1 MCRNAHSWHTK
12 LSNSF
17 DHLVSANSLGEENT
31 ESLYMC
37 VCSICD
43 IHLKRKWQQA
53 VLVNTSQKNTCS
65 TEGTMRLRALPVP
78 LGADGG
84 RGACVYLCVCVC
96 VAQRGVIATDLNHH
110 TQTDRHI
117 KCLWVPV
124 RHQGY
129 QITPLLSSSLL
140 VSIFLF
146 FTNPPT
152 RSSFPISFS
161 CSFRNKAYSLD
172 HLLLINR
179 VLQEGLNGRGGERH
193 KEDERKNIK
202 ESIPKNMGG
211 EGGRL

>member
-17 DHLVSANSLGEENT
+17 DHLVSANSLGDENT

-84 RGACVYLCVCVC
+84 RGACVYLCVCGAEWSDCNWSEPPHRDRQTHKMFVG
-96 VAQRGVIATDLNHH
+96 ASASSGLPNHTSPLLFSPSLYSSLFHKSTHSLLLSYFLLLFFQKQSIFFGSLATDK
-110 TQTDRHI
+110 QSAARGAE
-117 KCLWVPV
+117 W
-124 RHQGY
+124 
-129 QITPLLSSSLL
+129 
-140 VSIFLF
+140 
-146 FTNPPT
+146 
-152 RSSFPISFS
+152 
-161 CSFRNKAYSLD
+161 
-172 HLLLINR
+172 
-179 VLQEGLNGRGGERH
+179 EGWREA
-193 KEDERKNIK
+193 
-202 ESIPKNMGG
+202 
-211 EGGRL
+211 